1 MTFKY
6 DPSAFEF
13 IFVNKSEDS
22 MKKEIRNIQTPAK
35 VELRKD
41 GTPGSIIGYPI
52 VYDKDSEAMWGFT
65 ERIAK
70 GAAKKALKRSD
81 IRALK
86 NHDPSLIFGRQGV
99 NLKLKEDEKGLRY
112 EASPIDTRNFR
123 EVAEEVRL
131 ELLTGQ
137 SFGFTIK
144 SDEWTDLDTDKPI
157 RTITEIDQIFDVGPV
172 TYPAYEDT
180 TVALRSLEAAKVEEK
195 PAFTA
200 ITVTINGSMFDIN
213 DNELIDNYIEGL
225 RSGLSPTTAD
235 SDSADDDLTI
245 TKSSDDTK
253 RSEPSPTTADPEE
266 AKALLEKI
274 EQAENKTPI

>member
-1 MTFKY
+1 MPESKK
-6 DPSAFEF
+6 
-13 IFVNKSEDS
+13 NKIKELLERAGVDG
-22 MKKEIRNIQTPAK
+22 MEIRTMSIPAE
-35 VELRKD
+35 VELKED
-41 GTPGSIIGYPI
+41 GMPGSIIGYPI
-52 VYDKDSEAMWGFT
+52 VYNKDSEDMWGFT

-157 RTITEIDQIFDVGPV
+157 RTITEIDQIYDVGPV
-172 TYPAYEDT
+172 TYPAYQDT
-180 TVALRSLEAAKVEEK
+180 SVALRSLEMAKTQTV
-195 PAFTA
+195 FTP
-200 ITVTINGSMFDIN
+200 VTIAIRMGNEEGVFDLN
-213 DNELIDNYIEGL
+213 DTVAQDKFIKSL

-235 SDSADDDLTI
+235 PDITGDDPTI
-245 TKSSDDTK
+245 TKSPDVIKT
-253 RSEPSPTTADPEE
+253 EPSPTAADPEE
-266 AKALLEKI
+266 ARELFESIEKLEKKYS
-274 EQAENKTPI
+274 EV